1 MSQIISII
9 LVLNLC
15 FAGGTIFVILHGMY
29 ISKKTRALDMDSIQN
44 LEKRNISD
52 GPKSQF

>member
-29 ISKKTRALDMDSIQN
+29 ISKKTRSLDMDSIHN
-44 LEKRNISD
+44 LEKSKINQ
-52 GPKSQF
+52 GQEGQF

>member
-15 FAGGTIFVILHGMY
+15 FAGGTILVILHGMFF
-29 ISKKTRALDMDSIQN
+29 SKRRHPIDLDSIYD
-44 LEKRNISD
+44 LEIRKNNE
-52 GPKSQF
+52 GPKNQF

>member
-29 ISKKTRALDMDSIQN
+29 MSKKTRSLNMDSFTD
-44 LEKRNISD
+44 LEKREVGEGSKN
-52 GPKSQF
+52 QF

>member
-15 FAGGTIFVILHGMY
+15 FAGGTIIVILHGMFT
-29 ISKKTRALDMDSIQN
+29 SKRTGPINTDSIYD
-44 LEKRNISD
+44 LEKRENKESL
-52 GPKSQF
+52 KNQF

>member
-15 FAGGTIFVILHGMY
+15 FAGGTIFVILYGMY
-29 ISKKTRALDMDSIQN
+29 MSKKTRSLDMDSFPD
-44 LEKRNISD
+44 LEKGKVGEDYKN
-52 GPKSQF
+52 QF

>member
-29 ISKKTRALDMDSIQN
+29 ISKKTRSLDMDSIHN
-44 LEKRNISD
+44 LEKRKISE

>member
-29 ISKKTRALDMDSIQN
+29 ISKKTRSLDMDSIHN
-44 LEKRNISD
+44 LEKRKIGESTKN
-52 GPKSQF
+52 QF

>member
-15 FAGGTIFVILHGMY
+15 FAGGTILVILHGMFF
-29 ISKKTRALDMDSIQN
+29 SKRTHAIDLDSIYD
-44 LEKRNISD
+44 LENRKNNE
-52 GPKSQF
+52 GPKNQF